1 MESGVYSMRLIQ
13 GVHHVCMK
21 CCDEAQFAKTQDFYG
36 NVLGL
41 PKVREWSGGVM
52 FDLGGT
58 LLEIFSNDSRNRSMG
73 VWQHIALATKD
84 VDACVK
90 AVSEAGYQ
98 ITVEPKDIVI
108 ASEPP
113 LPARIAFCI
122 GPMGEEI
129 EFFHET

>member
-1 MESGVYSMRLIQ
+1 MALIK

-21 CCDEAQFAKTQDFYG
+21 CCTAEQFAEVQKFYG
-36 NVLGL
+36 TILGL
-41 PKVREWSGGVM
+41 TEVRSWANGVM
-52 FDLGGT
+52 YDLGGS
-58 LLEIFSNDSRNRSMG
+58 LLEVFSNGDAALPQG
-73 VWQHIALATKD
+73 VWQHIALATDD

-90 AVSEAGYQ
+90 AVSDNGYA
-98 ITVEPKDIVI
+98 ITMEPRDIVI

-129 EFFHET
+129 EFFCEK

>member
-1 MESGVYSMRLIQ
+1 MALVK

-21 CCDEAQFAKTQDFYG
+21 CVTAEQFEEIRRFYG
-36 NVLGL
+36 TVLGL
-41 PKVREWSGGVM
+41 PEVRSWAAGIM
-52 FDLGGT
+52 YDLGGS
-58 LLEIFSNDSRNRSMG
+58 LLEVFSNGDEALPQG
-73 VWQHIALATKD
+73 VWQHIALATDD

-90 AVSEAGYQ
+90 AVSEAGYA

-129 EFFHET
+129 EFFCEK

>member
-1 MESGVYSMRLIQ
+1 MALIK

-21 CCDEAQFAKTQDFYG
+21 CVTAEQFDEVRKFYG
-36 NVLGL
+36 EILGL
-41 PKVREWSGGVM
+41 PVVRSWAAGIM
-52 FDLGGT
+52 YDLGGS
-58 LLEIFSNDSRNRSMG
+58 LLEVFSNGAEALPQG
-73 VWQHIALATKD
+73 VWQHIALATDD

-90 AVSEAGYQ
+90 AVSDAGYA
-98 ITVEPKDIVI
+98 ITIEPKDIVI

-129 EFFHET
+129 EFFCEK

>member
-1 MESGVYSMRLIQ
+1 MALIK

-21 CCDEAQFAKTQDFYG
+21 CVTSEQFDEVRKFYG
-36 NVLGL
+36 EILGL
-41 PKVREWSGGVM
+41 PVVRSWAAGIM
-52 FDLGGT
+52 YDLGGS
-58 LLEIFSNDSRNRSMG
+58 LLEVFSNGAEALPQG
-73 VWQHIALATKD
+73 VWQHIALATDD

-90 AVSEAGYQ
+90 AVSKAGYA
-98 ITVEPKDIVI
+98 ITIAPKDIVI

-129 EFFHET
+129 EFFQEK

>member
-1 MESGVYSMRLIQ
+1 MALIK

-21 CCDEAQFAKTQDFYG
+21 CVTAEQFAEVCKFYG
-36 NVLGL
+36 TVLGL
-41 PKVREWSGGVM
+41 PVVRRWGAGIM
-52 FDLGGT
+52 FDLGGS
-58 LLEIFSNDSRNRSMG
+58 LLEVFSNGTEALPQG
-73 VWQHIALATKD
+73 VWQHIALATDD

-90 AVSEAGYQ
+90 AVSDAGYA
-98 ITVEPKDIVI
+98 ITVESKDIVI

-129 EFFHET
+129 EFFCEK